1 MKKLIMLMVA
11 LFVFTGCAAKTGSGV
26 VSEGPDT
33 YLVSRQA
40 KTNFANLDNLKDE
53 ALQEAKEYCLSQ
65 NKNIHVVNTSES
77 TFRVFG
83 NLPKAKVQFMCL
95 DKADVE

>member
-1 MKKLIMLMVA
+1 MKKLA
-11 LFVFTGCAAKTGSGV
+11 LLLVVVLFLSGCATKPGV
-26 VSEGPDT
+26 VSSGPDT
-33 YLVSRQA
+33 YLVYHQGATGLSDFG
-40 KTNFANLDNLKDE
+40 KLKAE

>member
-1 MKKLIMLMVA
+1 MKKLA
-11 LFVFTGCAAKTGSGV
+11 LLLVVVLFLSGCATKPGV
-26 VSEGPDT
+26 VSSGPDT
-33 YLVSRQA
+33 YLVYHQGATGLSDLG
-40 KTNFANLDNLKDE
+40 KLKAE